1 MRVRGGLNSIT
12 EGELS
17 RRGAPR
23 ARGGRTSVFPR
34 QDGAGPT
41 FDAVAG
47 DSLLVASATASTAQ
61 PRASCPPLT
70 SSLGDAVLG
79 AANAGAARSR
89 PPRAQQLAA
98 LGRAATSRRSTGRV
112 PGRWRTSGW

>member
-1 MRVRGGLNSIT
+1 MRVRGGLNSNHR
-12 EGELS
+12 GELS

-41 FDAVAG
+41 FDAVAR
-47 DSLLVASATASTAQ
+47 DSLLVASAPPSPPQ
-61 PRASCPPLT
+61 PRAPRPPLT

-79 AANAGAARSR
+79 AAARSR
-89 PPRAQQLAA
+89 PPGGTLAA
-98 LGRAATSRRSTGRV
+98 KEPPHSLR
-112 PGRWRTSGW
+112 

>member
-61 PRASCPPLT
+61 LRASCPPLT

-79 AANAGAARSR
+79 AAARSR
-89 PPRAQQLAA
+89 PPGGTLAA
-98 LGRAATSRRSTGRV
+98 KEPPHSLREVVCRRGCQKRVKRAHR
-112 PGRWRTSGW
+112 P